1 MLQADCDRL
10 TQAVLWRRMR
20 QTEKPQLYLCQ
31 VKCRDE
37 TGWVV
42 ISHDWPIQRMVICG
56 GNAGFSNPGVFEGNP
71 KGADLGFRVHKFINV
86 EQIDLDAI
94 VLAP

>member
-1 MLQADCDRL
+1 
-10 TQAVLWRRMR
+10 MR

-31 VKCRDE
+31 VKCLDE
-37 TGWVV
+37 TGWAV

-71 KGADLGFRVHKFINV
+71 KGADLGFRVHKFISV

-94 VLAP
+94 APTP